1 MGWIALALIGVATG
15 GVLWGIGIPR
25 ALWVFVGAALM
36 LGAAGYALQG
46 DPVLPGHPVK
56 ANAERIDVDPGLIE
70 LRDDMLGRY
79 RADTAYLVASDAMMR
94 SGNPAYAVNVIL
106 GGIAK
111 YPDSLALWTGLGMAM
126 ATHDGGQVS
135 PPVTFAFARAMQLAP
150 RHPAP
155 PFFLGLAYVRAGDLA
170 AARPYWAR
178 ALALTPPRVAFRGE
192 IVERLAV
199 LDQFLAEMDGAPV
212 NAPAAAR

>member
-1 MGWIALALIGVATG
+1 MGWIALALIGAAAG
-15 GVLWGIGIPR
+15 GVLWLVGLPR
-25 ALWVFVGAALM
+25 GLWSFVGAALM
-36 LGAAGYALQG
+36 LGATGYALQA
-46 DPVLPGHPVK
+46 DPALPGHPVK
-56 ANAERIDVDPGLIE
+56 ANAEPIAVDPGLIE

-79 RADTAYLVASDAMMR
+79 RADTAYLVAGDAMLR
-94 SGNPAYAVNVIL
+94 NGNPAYAANVIL

-111 YPDSLALWTGLGMAM
+111 YPDSLALWTGLGMTL

-135 PPVTFAFARAMQLAP
+135 PPARFAFQRAMQLAP

-178 ALALTPPRVAFRGE
+178 ALALTPPGIGFRGE
-192 IVERLAV
+192 IAERLAV
-199 LDQFLAEMDGAPV
+199 LDQFLAEMDGAPID
-212 NAPAAAR
+212 APAPPR

>member
-1 MGWIALALIGVATG
+1 MGWIALAVIGVATG
-15 GVLWGIGIPR
+15 GVLWLIGVPR
-25 ALWVFVGAALM
+25 ALWAFVGAALM

-46 DPVLPGHPVK
+46 DPGLPGHPVK

-94 SGNPAYAVNVIL
+94 NGNRAYAVNVIL
-106 GGIAK
+106 GGISK

-178 ALALTPPRVAFRGE
+178 ALALTPPKVAFRGE

-199 LDQFLAEMDGAPV
+199 LDQFLAEMDGAPI
-212 NAPAAAR
+212 NAPAR